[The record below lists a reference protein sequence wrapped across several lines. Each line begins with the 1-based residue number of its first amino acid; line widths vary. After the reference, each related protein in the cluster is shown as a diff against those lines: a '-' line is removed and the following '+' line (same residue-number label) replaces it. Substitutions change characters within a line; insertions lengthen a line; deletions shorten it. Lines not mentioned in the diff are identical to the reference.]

1 MRSDWNDTRGEELRF
16 LPGLAEVSGGGLGG
30 GLFFVE
36 TQRGAI
42 ERNKGK
48 RHQL

>member
-1 MRSDWNDTRGEELRF
+1 MTEGEKSF
-16 LPGLAEVSGGGLGG
+16 DFCPAKVSGGGHRG